1 MIPNSK
7 FEDKAYMISE
17 LCLPFKADDFERLLN
32 HALEMQNNCKGK
44 EDFDHKYMMH
54 LKLIYM
60 RNIPALQKGTYRKIP
75 FEVLNQKILSLVDTK
90 TNEYP
95 LMPME
100 GVGFDAPEK
109 KAQTTPQDREKMR
122 QLIESIRSKKK

>member
-1 MIPNSK
+1 MIPSSK

-17 LCLPFKADDFERLLN
+17 LCLPIKADDFDRLLE
-32 HALEMQNNCKGK
+32 HAIEMQANCKGK

-60 RNIPALQKGTYRKIP
+60 HNIPALQKGTYHKIP
-75 FEVLNQKILSLVDTK
+75 FEQLNAKILSLVDTK
-90 TNEYP
+90 TKEYP

-109 KAQTTPQDREKMR
+109 KAKQSPQDRER
-122 QLIESIRSKKK
+122 IRELIESMKSKRK